1 VVLAVTVP
9 VEELAPPPDSV
20 VVPVVPLAVP
30 VESRRR
36 RLPPDSAELFPT
48 PVSCHKLRCRMDTPD
63 LLSEFYFFLLLR
75 VASVFVA
82 GLESTEEV

>member
-1 VVLAVTVP
+1 MVVAVTGP
-9 VEELAPPPDSV
+9 VEELDSV
-20 VVPVVPLAVP
+20 VVPGVPLAVP

-36 RLPPDSAELFPT
+36 RLPPDSVELFPT

-63 LLSEFYFFLLLR
+63 PLLRFYFFLLLK
-75 VASVFVA
+75 VALVFVA